1 MVDFSQHGERM
12 KLASCVGTLATGA
25 VLAVAAL
32 ALGPLLSWAVLV
44 APHAVFIDAR
54 SRTAQVHLINT
65 GSTPEEC
72 SIELKF
78 GYPDSDSAGNI
89 FVRLIDDPEGEQ
101 AQASAAGWIRAYP
114 RGVVVQPG
122 ARQLV
127 RLLAQPPSTLPE
139 GEYWTRLI
147 VTSRGAQISGSGTD
161 SLVRAGVEL
170 VVSTIISVTYRN
182 GAVSTGVTLN
192 EFRAAVE
199 HDSLVLRLGLAREG
213 NAAYLGTA
221 RVLLRDAA
229 GNVRGRW
236 GTPIAVYYALNRR
249 LALPLEGALSPGSY
263 VAQLDLMAQR
273 DDIPQSSVLPAA
285 PIQQTVALEV
295 R

>member
-1 MVDFSQHGERM
+1 M

-32 ALGPLLSWAVLV
+32 ALAPLLSWAVLV
-44 APHAVFIDAR
+44 APHAVFIDSR

-65 GSTPEEC
+65 DSMPEEC

-78 GYPDSDSAGNI
+78 GYPDTDSAGNI
-89 FVRLIDDPEGEQ
+89 FVRLIDDPKGEQ

-114 RGVVVQPG
+114 RTVVVQPG

-127 RLLAQPPSTLPE
+127 RLLAQPPSTLPD

-147 VTSRGAQISGSGTD
+147 VTSRGAQVSGSGTD
-161 SLVRAGVEL
+161 PLVRAGAEL

-182 GAVSTGVTLN
+182 GAVSTGVALN

-199 HDSLVLRLGLAREG
+199 HDSLVLRLGLARAG

-229 GNVRGRW
+229 GNVRGLW
-236 GTPIAVYYALNRR
+236 STPIAVYYALNRR
-249 LALPLEGALSPGSY
+249 LALPLDGVLSPGSY
-263 VAQLDLMAQR
+263 VAQLDLTAQR

-285 PIQQTVALEV
+285 PIRQTVALEV